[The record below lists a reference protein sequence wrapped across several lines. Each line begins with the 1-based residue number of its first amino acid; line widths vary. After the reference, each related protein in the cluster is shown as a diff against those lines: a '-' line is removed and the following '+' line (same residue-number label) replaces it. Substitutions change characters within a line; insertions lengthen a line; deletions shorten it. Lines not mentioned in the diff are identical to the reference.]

1 MPLVPGFSGTPGFLP
16 PYRIF
21 TKLRQGNGLPPFA
34 HSGFRP
40 CQDFRNAPEA
50 PALSAHA
57 AGKRRNAAPAQPLPE
72 KPPPLK
78 KKQHSADTFA
88 GKPRLCRP
96 GHGMAASQ
104 GKTPHPACRT
114 ASPALFCEGKTAF
127 SCRWFPAFPARRGFL
142 PPYRIFTSLRQG
154 NGLSPSHIPAS
165 GHAGASGTHRNPR
178 RFPPMPPVS
187 AETPLLYSLC
197 RKSPPPLKKKQHS
210 ADTFAGKPRLCRPG
224 HGMAASQGKTPHPA
238 CRTASPA
245 LFCEG
250 KTAFSCRW
258 FPAFPARRGF
268 LPPYR
273 IFTNLRQG
281 NGLPPFAHSGF
292 RPCRGFRNA
301 PESPALSAHAAG
313 KRRNAAPAQPC
324 RKVPAP
330 SLKKTKRRKRPC
342 RKSLAEHARILLP
355 LRQVPFRRI
364 SVFSSITL
372 MIAVSGSGAAGLR
385 DRARFHAAASGPVC
399 PPVCLFFCR
408 RAFPENF

>member
-1 MPLVPGFSGTPGFLP
+1 MKSSRPAVFFLP
-16 PYRIF
+16 SGSPEGIF
-21 TKLRQGNGLPPFA
+21 SALKSAF
-34 HSGFRP
+34 P
-40 CQDFRNAPEA
+40 CRMF
-50 PALSAHA
+50 
-57 AGKRRNAAPAQPLPE
+57 
-72 KPPPLK
+72 
-78 KKQHSADTFA
+78 T
-88 GKPRLCRP
+88 
-96 GHGMAASQ
+96 Q
-104 GKTPHPACRT
+104 GKTPQPDCRT
-114 ASPALFCEGKTAF
+114 
-127 SCRWFPAFPARRGFL
+127 
-142 PPYRIFTSLRQG
+142 
-154 NGLSPSHIPAS
+154 
-165 GHAGASGTHRNPR
+165 
-178 RFPPMPPVS
+178 V
-187 AETPLLYSLC
+187 
-197 RKSPPPLKKKQHS
+197 
-210 ADTFAGKPRLCRPG
+210 
-224 HGMAASQGKTPHPA
+224 
-238 CRTASPA
+238 SPA

-301 PESPALSAHAAG
+301 PEAPALSAHAAG

-385 DRARFHAAASGPVC
+385 DARVSMPPHPVRSAPRSASFSAAGPARKTSERLFGKRQQYLAC
-399 PPVCLFFCR
+399 FFCPLHKKAAEKTGKHVED
-408 RAFPENF
+408 AFSPEIFLYFCTSSGKYR